1 MVNLV
6 QVSTQSLFCYFI
18 MLLGFKN
25 FYHRQDI
32 NFKRSLKV
40 NTFLDLRKKLFFFYN
55 KLSGLRVIEK
65 RKST

>member
-40 NTFLDLRKKLFFFYN
+40 NTFLDLRKNFFSFLTN
-55 KLSGLRVIEK
+55 CQG
-65 RKST
+65 